1 MDSVHIPAGED
12 IRRSSTLHQP
22 IKLAPSHQ
30 MLRKRCCCTRRW
42 LRRAA
47 GHSTPARYTSAAAA
61 RANSRAVLKSRRPP
75 RTLHQP
81 ARGKIRRGKI
91 NVCRPQVHTPLSHA
105 EQSDAE
111 QPHTSAARK
120 AVLRRWGSSMEASDW
135 TRLNKNEQS
144 LFIFHTSRMF
154 THLISQASVARRH
167 ADGRRKSEDI
177 SATTSRPNA
186 PMNRMPTATPTIT
199 TAPMQLDP
207 DATQYAI

>member
-1 MDSVHIPAGED
+1 MPHK
-12 IRRSSTLHQP
+12 RR
-22 IKLAPSHQ
+22 
-30 MLRKRCCCTRRW
+30 CCTRRW

-47 GHSTPARYTSAAAA
+47 GPSTTTSARCTSAAAA
-61 RANSRAVLKSRRPP
+61 RADGRAVLRSRRPP

-81 ARGKIRRGKI
+81 ARGKIRRGEI
-91 NVCRPQVHTPLSHA
+91 NECMPQVHTPLSHA

-111 QPHTSAARK
+111 QSHTSAARK
-120 AVLRRWGSSMEASDW
+120 AVLRQWGSSMEASDW

-144 LFIFHTSRMF
+144 LFIFHPSLYSRMF
-154 THLISQASVARRH
+154 THLISQASVARQH

-177 SATTSRPNA
+177 SATTSRLNA
-186 PMNRMPTATPTIT
+186 PMNRTLTATPTIT